1 VLIVSLRADWLAWGS
16 VFFRTKPSSGSLES
30 NSRYAMT
37 PAATSNPYTSRRYVS
52 LILSANED
60 TVALV
65 LGPDPLIAFSSAS
78 LCAWSAP
85 KFQKLKTM
93 KATAVRKASG
103 TPRFSRNAAG
113 FLQKQGRQR

>member
-1 VLIVSLRADWLAWGS
+1 MVLIVSLGAGWLTLGS
-16 VFFRTKPSSGSLES
+16 VIFRTRPSSGSLERS
-30 NSRYAMT
+30 SKYAMT
-37 PAATSNPYTSRRYVS
+37 PTAISNPHTSRRYVS
-52 LILSANED
+52 LILSANEA

-65 LGPDPLIAFSSAS
+65 FDPDPLTALSSAS

-103 TPRFSRNAAG
+103 IPRFSRNATG
-113 FLQKQGRQR
+113 FL